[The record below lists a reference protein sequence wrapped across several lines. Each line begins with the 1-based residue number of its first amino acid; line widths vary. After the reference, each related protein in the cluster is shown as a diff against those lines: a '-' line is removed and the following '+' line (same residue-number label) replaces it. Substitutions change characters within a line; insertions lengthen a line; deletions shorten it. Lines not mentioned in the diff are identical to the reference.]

1 MGKLQQY
8 MQERSEEPTK
18 VAYTLQGH
26 TDFQGLKISIE
37 NKKGSVRKGVDK
49 DGNKWRTV
57 MKAPY
62 GYLTGTKGADGEGVD
77 VYVGPNKEAPFAFV
91 VHQHKDDGTGFD
103 EDKAILGVDSE
114 EEAKKLYLEH
124 YDDPKFLGPISK
136 VSIERLKALVD
147 SGKVL
152 TKISRS
158 LFCRHG

>member
-1 MGKLQQY
+1 MPTNL
-8 MQERSEEPTK
+8 SESDWN
-18 VAYTLQGH
+18 L
-26 TDFQGLKISIE
+26 
-37 NKKGSVRKGVDK
+37 
-49 DGNKWRTV
+49 
-57 MKAPY
+57 
-62 GYLTGTKGADGEGVD
+62 ADGEGVD